1 MTKGWIGGK
10 TGSEINYMGSVTN
23 NINYMQVKDN
33 AVSHKI

>member
-10 TGSEINYMGSVTN
+10 TGSEINMGSVTN

-33 AVSHKI
+33 AVSHEI